1 MFGSSKKMMTD
12 DEMKSLSDID
22 LRRKYR
28 DVIERIEE
36 DRQNNRSSKD
46 LEIEMCYLHRE
57 IECRR
62 RWRENHRPEKMS
74 KNFVGRPYRPTSDN

>member
-36 DRQNNRSSKD
+36 DRQNNRSTKD

-74 KNFVGRPYRPTSDN
+74 RNFVGRPHRPASDN